1 MAGEIDE
8 ALVRH
13 IAHLARLKLTD
24 QEVAVFRRQLSD
36 ILRYVAKL
44 NELDVTG
51 VEPTAHPLPVRNVF
65 RADEPHE
72 PYTPERALA
81 NAPQREGS
89 FFKVPKVIEQDSG
102 A

>member
-1 MAGEIDE
+1 VAGEIDD
-8 ALVRH
+8 ATVRH
-13 IAHLARLKLTD
+13 MAHLARLKLTE

-44 NELDVTG
+44 NELDVSG

-65 RADEPHE
+65 RSDQPHE